1 MGIGKK
7 GFTLVEI
14 IVSLAIMTIV
24 AGAVGAFVIAGNNSY
39 MRGNKELTL
48 QEEAQLT
55 ANQMI
60 DLIIDVEK
68 GISFSNLTDQ
78 EAVDVDGN
86 VAKDVNGMEVTNAS
100 VSELRLINN
109 DNSYMIRWQGGAGAD
124 YADANQVYLY
134 EVTKRSHPAR
144 SPCGAVWM
152 PEAGSSSGVNDRRT
166 GSQPPAG
173 DHAFS

>member
-1 MGIGKK
+1 M
-7 GFTLVEI
+7 
-14 IVSLAIMTIV
+14 
-24 AGAVGAFVIAGNNSY
+24 GAFVVAGNNSY

-48 QEEAQLT
+48 QEEARLT

-109 DNSYMIRWQGGAGAD
+109 DNSYMIRRQGC
-124 YADANQVYLY
+124 
-134 EVTKRSHPAR
+134 RSGLCR
-144 SPCGAVWM
+144 CQ
-152 PEAGSSSGVNDRRT
+152 SGISLRGNKY
-166 GSQPPAG
+166 
-173 DHAFS
+173 